1 MRRADTSSVCDLQQS
16 DADCDTYP
24 NGYSNAYSDGNRNTY
39 SYRYTYSPTDA
50 HAKISADTETA
61 PNATPPL
68 LICM

>member
-16 DADCDTYP
+16 YADCDTYP
-24 NGYSNAYSDGNRNTY
+24 NGNRNTY